1 MALNTN
7 ELILDRVRSL
17 AAHDLSTGKLLFR
30 LTSLEDPSL
39 SCTAEGEE
47 VVDAIGSL
55 ITTIYRAK
63 KATFSASN
71 SLISL
76 DLAAAQY
83 GTKKTIV
90 DGAKVAAITDYA
102 YEILTPE
109 AVKTG
114 EGDDAKITGY
124 QVKLGYDKD
133 GTQKIT
139 NINTDN
145 IKYIYSVEN
154 GQIGTAYE
162 AKAAVSAT
170 ECVIAADGTISLP
183 VTTGTDGAVK
193 PVING
198 KVYVEYTYENAN
210 AMKVTN
216 RASEFPSACSVVIYA
231 YFKDVCNENTVYS
244 GKIICPKAKLNPEQV
259 ELALTSTGKHAFEFQ
274 MMKDYCAEE
283 GADELFSIIVSQ

>member
-1 MALNTN
+1 MAFNIN
-7 ELILDRVRSL
+7 EMILDRVRSL
-17 AAHDLSTGKLLFR
+17 TTHDLETSELLFR

-55 ITTIYRAK
+55 ITTLYRAK

-83 GTKKTIV
+83 GAKKEV
-90 DGAKVAAITDYA
+90 GAEGATITDYA
-102 YEILTPE
+102 YEILK
-109 AVKTG
+109 V
-114 EGDDAKITGY
+114 
-124 QVKLGYDKD
+124 D
-133 GTQKIT
+133 GTSVTLK
-139 NINTDN
+139 NKPNVDS
-145 IKYIYSVEN
+145 IKYIYSIEDN
-154 GQIGTAYE
+154 QIGTAY
-162 AKAAVSAT
+162 KAGSAASET
-170 ECVIAADGTISLP
+170 EFVVAEDGTITLP
-183 VTTGTDGAVK
+183 TSVTT
-193 PVING
+193 G
-198 KVYVEYTYENAN
+198 KVYVEYTYQNAN

-216 RASEFPSACSVVIYA
+216 RASEFPTACSMVIYA
-231 YFKDVCNENTVYS
+231 YFKDVCNENKVYS

-283 GADELFSIIVSQ
+283 GEDELFSIVISQ

>member
-1 MALNTN
+1 MALNIN
-7 ELILDRVRSL
+7 EMILDKVRSL
-17 AAHDLSTGKLLFR
+17 TTHDLSDGKLLFR

-39 SCTAEGEE
+39 ACTAEGEE

-76 DLAAAQY
+76 DLAASQY
-83 GTKKTIV
+83 GAKKQ
-90 DGAKVAAITDYA
+90 VAGITEAPTAITEAVESITDYA
-102 YEILTPE
+102 YETLTPE

-114 EGDDAKITGY
+114 EGDDAQITGY
-124 QVKLGYDKD
+124 KVTLKHSPDEGS
-133 GTQKIT
+133 
-139 NINTDN
+139 
-145 IKYIYSVEN
+145 IKYIYSLEN
-154 GQIGTAYE
+154 GQIGTGY
-162 AKAAVSAT
+162 AVGST
-170 ECVIAADGTISLP
+170 VSDKDCVVGTDGVISLP
-183 VTTGTDGAVK
+183 VVTQDGKVT
-193 PVING
+193 PVISG
-198 KVYVEYTYENAN
+198 KVYVEYTYKNTS

-216 RASEFPSACSVVIYA
+216 RASEFPKACSMVIYA
-231 YFKDVCNENTVYS
+231 YFKDVCNENKVYS

-283 GADELFSIIVSQ
+283 GADELFSIIVSE